1 MSVAYGMTGSNDAT
15 AANYGVPNAARPRHP
30 DDIGDEFDDNGSPPE
45 TLGKGGDDEDEAAEM
60 TRRASVVQALARSYS
75 RASGAPGDNPFL
87 AGPDSPLNPA
97 SESFSGREW
106 AKAIVEL
113 VSQEGSSF
121 RKTGVCFQNLN
132 VHGFGTATDYQK
144 DVANVWL
151 SHANEVRNLIAS
163 NKQRIDIL
171 QKFDG
176 IVRQGE
182 MLVVLGPPGS
192 GCSTLLK
199 TIAGE
204 MNGIYVDDGSYFN
217 YQGELQRKKKKKTRR
232 HKGAQGNTPPA
243 RVNPQRDALYNYI
256 CNLLPASLVAG
267 PPGRCCVLVGGFR
280 CRVRHCR
287 GTCRLQPTQRGNFK

>member
-1 MSVAYGMTGSNDAT
+1 MSVAYGLTGSNDAT

-30 DDIGDEFDDNGSPPE
+30 DDIEDDDFDSSNDFTHAASTGSPPE
-45 TLGKGGDDEDEAAEM
+45 TLGKGGEHGEDDEAAEM

-87 AGPDSPLNPA
+87 AGKDSPLNPS
-97 SESFSGREW
+97 SENFSGREW
-106 AKAIVEL
+106 AKAVVEL
-113 VSQEGSSF
+113 VSQGGSSF
-121 RKTGVCFQNLN
+121 RKAGVCFQNLN

-144 DVANVWL
+144 DVGNVWL
-151 SHANEVRNLIAS
+151 SYANDVRNVIAS

-171 QKFDG
+171 QNFDG

-204 MNGIYVDDGSYFN
+204 MNGIYVEDDSYFN
-217 YQGELQRKKKKKTRR
+217 YQGEYKKVQKRREKRNQRHT
-232 HKGAQGNTPPA
+232 
-243 RVNPQRDALYNYI
+243 I
-256 CNLLPASLVAG
+256 C
-267 PPGRCCVLVGGFR
+267 
-280 CRVRHCR
+280 
-287 GTCRLQPTQRGNFK
+287 TCKSTTCMAI